1 MMSGLLGQKPRAAL
15 AVLGTV
21 LFLFVPPSAKAQEFE
36 FFTGGGYGPT
46 PETAVQAAIWDA
58 ETTASSYMLYTCE
71 VVGEPEVFPRS
82 DDIRGNYYGA
92 QATVHC
98 TP

>member
-1 MMSGLLGQKPRAAL
+1 MNIRLLGRAAL
-15 AVLGTV
+15 AVLGG
-21 LFLFVPPSAKAQEFE
+21 LFLSLPSPVVAQDIE
-36 FFTGGGYGPT
+36 FFTGGGYGPS
-46 PETAVQAAIWDA
+46 PEVAIQAAIWDA
-58 ETTASSYMLYTCE
+58 ETSASAYMLYACE

-82 DDIRGNYYGA
+82 DDIRGNCFGA